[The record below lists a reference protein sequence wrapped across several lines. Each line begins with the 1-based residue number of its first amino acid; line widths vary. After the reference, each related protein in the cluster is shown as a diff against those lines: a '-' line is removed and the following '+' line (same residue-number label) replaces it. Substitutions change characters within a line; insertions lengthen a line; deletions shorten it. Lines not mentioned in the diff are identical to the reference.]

1 MPKIIDHD
9 KRRSDIIDVTWELI
23 VKGGIEAATM
33 REIASAAG
41 FANGAL
47 KHYFR
52 SKEDIIEATYER
64 ALAMMNE
71 YVSIEGRRGLS
82 ALRAMCE
89 SAMPIDEDRILAG
102 RILLTFWHTSLGNPK
117 LHDKYLEHLRA
128 WRGTLHRLIGEGR
141 ADGDIVTALP
151 DEQLVDEIVLLNAGA
166 NVMSLVGPGFST
178 VELQRRHLE
187 SFFER
192 LTRP

>member
-9 KRRSDIIDVTWELI
+9 QRRSDIIDATWELI

-71 YVSIEGRRGLS
+71 YVSIEGRRGLD

-89 SAMPIDEDRILAG
+89 AAMPIDEDRILAG
-102 RILLTFWHTSLGNPK
+102 RILLTFWHTSLCNPK

-166 NVMSLVGPGFST
+166 NVMSLVGPDFST
-178 VELQRRHLE
+178 LELQRRHLE